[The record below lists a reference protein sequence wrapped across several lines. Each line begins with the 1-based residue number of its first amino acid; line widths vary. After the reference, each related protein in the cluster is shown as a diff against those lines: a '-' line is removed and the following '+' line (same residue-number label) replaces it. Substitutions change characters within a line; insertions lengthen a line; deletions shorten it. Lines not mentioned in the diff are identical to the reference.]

1 MDMMVKV
8 CPVCKYINPV
18 NEIYCEKCDSD
29 LSLVPASAPPQA
41 AAEAPAAPGNPPATP
56 RIVPTPIRP
65 QPAMAGQA
73 PAPVMQT
80 GRQCRSC
87 SRLSPLSTMV
97 CPQCGASLSSAP
109 IVRAEAAHPSQTEPV
124 QSGCSWMLVSSD
136 NEAHLTIEEGQHLR
150 IGRSGEL
157 GDYLV
162 RTGKEYVS
170 RHHGMLSVVCGEL
183 FFEDSSYNGTLIND
197 RPIPKGQAWK
207 LSGGDILCL
216 GGRAGLHQAEAAYF
230 RVDRR

>member
-8 CPVCKYINPV
+8 CPVCKHINPV

-41 AAEAPAAPGNPPATP
+41 AAEAPAAPGNPPAPP

-109 IVRAEAAHPSQTEPV
+109 IVRAEAAHPPQTEPV
-124 QSGCSWMLVSSD
+124 QSGYSWMLVSCD
-136 NEAHLTIEEGQHLR
+136 NQAHLTITEGQHLL
-150 IGRSGEL
+150 IGWAGEL
-157 GDYLV
+157 GDYLE
-162 RTGKEYVS
+162 RTRKDYVS
-170 RHHGMLSVVCGEL
+170 NRHGMLSVVHGEL
-183 FFEDSSYNGTLIND
+183 FFEDSSSNGTLIND
-197 RPIPKGQAWK
+197 RPIPKGQAQK
-207 LSGGDILCL
+207 LSAGDILCM
-216 GGRAGLHQAEAAYF
+216 GGRPGMQMAQAAYF